1 MARRRK
7 VEEKAYDFIK
17 NQITTSQWL
26 EGRQIKEL
34 EIADVL
40 EVSRTPIR
48 NAFLRLEEEGFVSIL
63 HNKGVFVAQTA
74 IDLKGLKDRLY
85 YLETLF
91 QHVLYSM
98 ERAETDLSRVS
109 FSTLTEKMRK
119 TIELESKE
127 FEQLENLFWKA
138 VLEHHD
144 NIYMNQSI
152 LHTLYSIYG
161 AEGYARNILNQS
173 RQVKL
178 SHYQNISDLLGENN
192 YVYARREVRILLNQL
207 LINLIQGID

>member
-7 VEEKAYDFIK
+7 VEEKAYDYIK
-17 NQITTSQWL
+17 NQITSSQWL

-40 EVSRTPIR
+40 EISRTPIR
-48 NAFLRLEEEGFVSIL
+48 NAFLRLEEEGIVSIL
-63 HNKGVFVAQTA
+63 PNKGVFVAQTA

-98 ERAETDLSRVS
+98 ERSETDLSQGR

-119 TIELESKE
+119 TLKLKTGE
-127 FEQLENLFWKA
+127 FEQLENLFWKT
-138 VLEHHD
+138 VLDHHD
-144 NIYMNQSI
+144 NLYMNQSI
-152 LHTLYSIYG
+152 LHTLHSIYG
-161 AEGYARNILNQS
+161 AGGHAQMIMSQS

-178 SHYQNISDLLGENN
+178 SHYQKISDLLGENN

>member
-63 HNKGVFVAQTA
+63 PNKGVFVAQTT

-98 ERAETDLSRVS
+98 ERAETDLSRGS
-109 FSTLTEKMRK
+109 FSTLTEQMRK
-119 TIELESKE
+119 TIQLKSEE

-144 NIYMNQSI
+144 NMYMNQSI
-152 LHTLYSIYG
+152 LHTLHSIYG
-161 AEGYARNILNQS
+161 AEGHARNILNQS

>member
-63 HNKGVFVAQTA
+63 PNKGC
-74 IDLKGLKDRLY
+74 LWHKL
-85 YLETLF
+85 
-91 QHVLYSM
+91 
-98 ERAETDLSRVS
+98 LS
-109 FSTLTEKMRK
+109 
-119 TIELESKE
+119 I
-127 FEQLENLFWKA
+127 
-138 VLEHHD
+138 
-144 NIYMNQSI
+144 
-152 LHTLYSIYG
+152 
-161 AEGYARNILNQS
+161 
-173 RQVKL
+173 
-178 SHYQNISDLLGENN
+178 
-192 YVYARREVRILLNQL
+192 
-207 LINLIQGID
+207 

>member
-40 EVSRTPIR
+40 EISRTPIR

-63 HNKGVFVAQTA
+63 PNKGVFVAQTA

-98 ERAETDLSRVS
+98 ERSETDLSHGR
-109 FSTLTEKMRK
+109 FSILTEKMRK
-119 TIELESKE
+119 TIKSKTGE
-127 FEQLENLFWKA
+127 FEQLENLFWKT
-138 VLEHHD
+138 VLENHD
-144 NIYMNQSI
+144 NLYMNHSI
-152 LHTLYSIYG
+152 LQTLHSIYG
-161 AEGYARNILNQS
+161 ADGHARMILNES

>member
-40 EVSRTPIR
+40 EISRTPIR

-63 HNKGVFVAQTA
+63 PNKGVFVTQTT

-98 ERAETDLSRVS
+98 ERAEIDLSRVS

-119 TIELESKE
+119 TIQLESEE

-152 LHTLYSIYG
+152 LHTFYSIYG
-161 AEGYARNILNQS
+161 VEGHARNILNQS

-178 SHYQNISDLLGENN
+178 SHYQNISGLLGENN